1 MLKQTFMN
9 NFKNFSNNPVSHT
22 CENGK
27 KNSISNMDIMR
38 FSKGTVFDKKSS
50 TTSIFFILDGLVEVT
65 CGLIPELIVE
75 KNFFFVIPPEA
86 KYSIRFLERGIMVRC
101 QPGEELLVEYI
112 SKISYKLYRT
122 KGCQYKRKNVFFLEI
137 EKRINSLL
145 IDFVEMKSKRFSSE
159 RYACCKCEELLIL
172 MVKYYPAEELT
183 WLFHLVFENKNVFRS
198 IVLLNQNN
206 LFSVDEFAAAAHLSR
221 ESFRQHFKKIFGE
234 TPAKWIQ
241 KRRADFV
248 YKELSETDKSI
259 QNIIRDHGFSNFPN
273 FVRFCRM
280 YLKKTPTAIR
290 NEKNELEKKQIQL
303 SEMQNDIKI
312 LPK

>member
-1 MLKQTFMN
+1 M
-9 NFKNFSNNPVSHT
+9 NFSNNHVSRSRESCT
-22 CENGK
+22 
-27 KNSISNMDIMR
+27 KNSISNMDMMR
-38 FSKGTVFDKKSS
+38 FSKGDVFDKKVS
-50 TTSIFFILDGLVEVT
+50 TTSIFFIIDGFVEVT
-65 CGLIPELIVE
+65 CGLISELIVE

-86 KYSIRFLERGIMVRC
+86 KYSIRFLENGMMVRC
-101 QPGEELLVEYI
+101 QPGEELLIEYI
-112 SKISYKLYRT
+112 SKISYKLYKT
-122 KGCQYKRKNVFFLEI
+122 KGCQYKRKNIFFLEI
-137 EKRINSLL
+137 EKRINHLL

-183 WLFHLVFENKNVFRS
+183 WFFHPVFENKNVFRS
-198 IVLLNQNN
+198 IVVMNQNS
-206 LFSVDEFAAAAHLSR
+206 LFSVDDFAAATHLNR

-241 KRRADFV
+241 KRRANFV

-290 NEKNELEKKQIQL
+290 NEKSELEKKQTQL
-303 SEMQNDIKI
+303 SEMQNDINI